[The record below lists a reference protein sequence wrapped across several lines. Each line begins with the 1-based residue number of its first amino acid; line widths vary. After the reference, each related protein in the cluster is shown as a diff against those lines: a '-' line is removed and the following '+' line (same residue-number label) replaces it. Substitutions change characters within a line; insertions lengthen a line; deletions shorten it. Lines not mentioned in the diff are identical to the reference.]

1 MVGPAESVVLSGV
14 CHHFMVAPAQTVLYS
29 PVSAIVS
36 WLLQLRQ
43 CCTLWCLPL
52 FHGCSSSDSVVLSG
66 VCHCFMV
73 APAQCY
79 TLLCLP
85 LFHGC
90 SSSDSVVLSCVCH
103 CFMVAPAQTVLS
115 SPVSAIVSWLLQLRQ
130 CCPLQCLPLF
140 HSCSSSL
147 WYSPVSAIVS
157 WLVQLRVLYSPVS
170 AIISW
175 LLQLRQCCTLWC
187 LSLFHGCSS
196 SDSVVLSSVCHCFIV
211 APDHCCT
218 LQCLP
223 LFHGWSS

>member
-1 MVGPAESVVLSGV
+1 M
-14 CHHFMVAPAQTVLYS
+14 T
-29 PVSAIVS
+29 
-36 WLLQLRQ
+36 QLRQ
-43 CCTLWCLPL
+43 CCTLLCLPL
-52 FHGCSSSDSVVLSG
+52 FHGCSSSDSVVLSC

-73 APAQCY
+73 APAQTVLYSLVSAIVSWLLQLRQCC
-79 TLLCLP
+79 TPLCLP

-140 HSCSSSL
+140 H
-147 WYSPVSAIVS
+147 
-157 WLVQLRVLYSPVS
+157 
-170 AIISW
+170 
-175 LLQLRQCCTLWC
+175 
-187 LSLFHGCSS
+187 GCSS

-211 APDHCCT
+211 APAHCCT